1 MNVRG
6 HLFVYLLIAI
16 LFDIKDF
23 LDCGFTSRGCK
34 GGGGGGLLQCQTI
47 LCNLNGSG
55 TLTEFK
61 KNFLCIHCTCK
72 MGALTIDFNFFLNG
86 GMKKSYFHISNC
98 FLTHPSRP
106 SII

>member
-61 KNFLCIHCTCK
+61 QNFLCIHCTCK
-72 MGALTIDFNFFLNG
+72 MGALTIDFNLFFKRWHEKLLL
-86 GMKKSYFHISNC
+86 SYSNA
-98 FLTHPSRP
+98 F
-106 SII
+106 